1 MKLVGYTVSMVHYM
15 YNVSHICTFTFSSS
29 YILKSKKKLVKLIL
43 IIFYFTQYRQIL
55 SFQYI
60 VNILKLLMRCFTFF
74 SLNYVFEIWGVF
86 YIYGTSQIR
95 LATF

>member
-15 YNVSHICTFTFSSS
+15 YKMSHICTFTVSSS
-29 YILKSKKKLVKLIL
+29 YISKGKKRLVKLIL
-43 IIFYFTQYRQIL
+43 IISYFTQYRQIL
-55 SFQYI
+55 SFQYA

-74 SLNYVFEIWGVF
+74 SLNYTFEIWGVF
-86 YIYGTSQIR
+86 YIYGTSQTR